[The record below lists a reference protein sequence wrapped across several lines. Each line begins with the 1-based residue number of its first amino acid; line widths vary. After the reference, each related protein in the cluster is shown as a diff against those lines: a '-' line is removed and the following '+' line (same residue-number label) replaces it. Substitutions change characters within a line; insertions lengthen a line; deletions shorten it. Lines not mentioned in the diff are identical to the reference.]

1 MPPEPS
7 FAPLALN
14 ESVSVDTPISRAA
27 NQTHSV
33 TEKFSQWRS
42 RLWGLCLV
50 QLFLCMAFG
59 VVYTELG
66 YGATIFKG
74 LNAVFHIRQ
83 IVGLVLLSC
92 LGLFLCFEGYD
103 TARWFHWTREWSAR
117 NYFALLVAIRIYR
130 MSVLYS
136 RIRILP
142 AYFSKVL
149 TATTSPT
156 CHRSSTATAATH
168 ASTTATR
175 TAKQS
180 TVYCT
185 RTSIARRRQRWHR
198 AMRASPVRAPRKAAP
213 CPWKGLCRRNTVN
226 ILGNKE
232 SITRLID
239 NTMSNITHN
248 GEYIVRQII

>member
-117 NYFALLVAIRIYR
+117 NYFALLVASALVSSLCIYALLSFQTHPYVPL
-130 MSVLYS
+130 MLWLIVEPVLYCC
-136 RIRILP
+136 IKHFYP
-142 AYFSKVL
+142 ATHIANYMSTVGTTL
-149 TATTSPT
+149 TAVTIT
-156 CHRSSTATAATH
+156 STAP
-168 ASTTATR
+168 S
-175 TAKQS
+175 
-180 TVYCT
+180 
-185 RTSIARRRQRWHR
+185 
-198 AMRASPVRAPRKAAP
+198 
-213 CPWKGLCRRNTVN
+213 
-226 ILGNKE
+226 
-232 SITRLID
+232 
-239 NTMSNITHN
+239 
-248 GEYIVRQII
+248 